1 MKTHHYLTQL
11 NWTGNMGRG
20 TSGYTAYKRDYT
32 ISAGGKA
39 EIAGSSDPA
48 FRGDTT
54 RYNPEELLVASLSSC
69 HMLWYLH
76 LCAEAGVIVTAYTDA
91 AEGTMAETPE
101 GSGHFTEVV
110 LKPMVTVADAAMVET
125 ANQLHAKANKM
136 CFIANSCNFPVHH
149 KPACTVQADS

>member
-1 MKTHHYLTQL
+1 MKTHHYLTNL
-11 NWTGNMGRG
+11 NWTGNTGRG
-20 TSGYTAYKRDYT
+20 TGSYTAYKRDYI
-32 ISAGGKA
+32 ISVGGKA
-39 EIAGSSDPA
+39 EIKGSSDPA

-76 LCAEAGVIVTAYTDA
+76 LCAEAGIVVTAYTDA
-91 AEGTMAETPE
+91 AEGTMAETHE

-110 LKPMVTVADAAMVET
+110 LKPVVTVADAAMVET
-125 ANQLHAKANKM
+125 ANQLHGKANKM

-149 KPACTVQADS
+149 KPVCVVQAGN